1 MKTYISYSV
10 YDTTKE
16 PINKIKAESLDEA
29 IEKFA
34 AMKKLDLDEFLSM
47 FNVKVYGTKT
57 NQTPV

>member
-1 MKTYISYSV
+1 MKTYIYFSV
-10 YDTTKE
+10 YDTTQE
-16 PINKIKAESLDEA
+16 PINKIKAEDLNEA